1 MIKQNTLVSE
11 DFAKQNRPLQ
21 IVICDDEEEHNQNIC
36 RLLSA
41 LDLNVPLQL
50 QSYVDAVTLLEDL
63 KNRKFCGQFLPDIIF
78 CDIKMPEMDGIS
90 LGKEIRK
97 LSPDIYLILLTA
109 YAEYAIQGYE
119 TGAFRYLLKPVSSE
133 EISQILCAVIQKR
146 NRQKKLIVRNSEQES
161 ILPLSEIIYLS
172 SEDKYSILYTRDTH
186 YVDRTSLNDYEMML
200 RAYGFCRIHR
210 KYIVNISYHK
220 GMGKGKVVLTNGTV
234 LPVSRR
240 KEAAYRAALLHHLE
254 EELL

>member
-1 MIKQNTLVSE
+1 MIKQNTLISE
-11 DFAKQNRPLQ
+11 DFAKENRALQ
-21 IVICDDEEEHNQNIC
+21 IVICDDEEEHNRNIC
-36 RLLSA
+36 RLLTS

-50 QSYVDAVTLLEDL
+50 QSYTDAVTLLEDL
-63 KNRKFCGQFLPDIIF
+63 KNRKLCGQSLPDIIF
-78 CDIKMPEMDGIS
+78 CDIKMPDMDGIS

-119 TGAFRYLLKPVSSE
+119 TGAFRYLLKPISSE
-133 EISQILCAVIQKR
+133 DIIQILCAVIQKR

-161 ILPLSEIIYLS
+161 VLLLSEIIYLS

-186 YVDRTSLNDYEMML
+186 YVDRNSLNDYELML
-200 RAYGFCRIHR
+200 SAYGFCRIHR

-220 GMGKGKVVLTNGTV
+220 GMGKGKVVLSNGAV

-240 KEAAYRAALLHHLE
+240 REAAYRAALLHHLE

>member
-11 DFAKQNRPLQ
+11 DFAKENRALQ

-36 RLLSA
+36 RLLTS

-50 QSYVDAVTLLEDL
+50 QSYTAAVTLLEDL
-63 KNRKFCGQFLPDIIF
+63 KNRKLCGQSLPDIIF
-78 CDIKMPEMDGIS
+78 CDIRMPDMDGIS

-133 EISQILCAVIQKR
+133 DIIQILCAVIQKR

-161 ILPLSEIIYLS
+161 VLLLSEIIYLS

-186 YVDRTSLNDYEMML
+186 YVDRNSLNDYEMML
-200 RAYGFCRIHR
+200 RTYGFCRIHR

-220 GMGKGKVVLTNGTV
+220 GMGKGKVVLSNGTV

-240 KEAAYRAALLHHLE
+240 REAAYRAALLHHLE

>member
-1 MIKQNTLVSE
+1 MTKHNILITD
-11 DFAKQNRPLQ
+11 DFTKLNKPLQ
-21 IVICDDEEEHNQNIC
+21 IVICDDEEEHNQDIC
-36 RLLSA
+36 RLLSS

-50 QSYVDAVTLLEDL
+50 QSYTDAVTLLEDL
-63 KNRKFCGQFLPDIIF
+63 RSRKLCGQFLPDIIF

-133 EISQILCAVIQKR
+133 DIIQILCAIMQKR
-146 NRQKKLIVRNSEQES
+146 HRQKKLIVRNSEQES
-161 ILPLSEIIYLS
+161 VLLLSEIIYLS

-186 YVDRTSLNDYEMML
+186 YVDRTSLNDYEML
-200 RAYGFCRIHR
+200 LSAYGFCRIHR
-210 KYIVNISYHK
+210 KHIVNISYHK
-220 GMGKGKVVLTNGTV
+220 SVGKGKVVLTNGTV

-240 KEAAYRAALLHHLE
+240 REAAYRAALLQHLE